1 MKKLLKA
8 SYADIY
14 IRLSSKSQED
24 GMSQKKRRK
33 KNVVNIAKRMELL
46 WEMSIIKIKMLWHH
60 TIDLFFT
67 KW

>member
-46 WEMSIIKIKMLWHH
+46 
-60 TIDLFFT
+60 
-67 KW
+67 